1 MEKYTVV
8 WSWGFFI
15 HSCGGVPIGEV
26 SEIWSPSASDTYGRY
41 VFVSVV
47 LLLLNFIVYF
57 MGGLYFYF
65 TGELYY
71 SALRFII

>member
-15 HSCGGVPIGEV
+15 HSCGGIPIGEV
-26 SEIWSPSASDTYGRY
+26 SEIWSPSASDIYGRY

-47 LLLLNFIVYF
+47 LRLNFIVYF
-57 MGGLYFYF
+57 TGGLYFYF
-65 TGELYY
+65 IGGLYY
-71 SALRFII
+71 STLHFII